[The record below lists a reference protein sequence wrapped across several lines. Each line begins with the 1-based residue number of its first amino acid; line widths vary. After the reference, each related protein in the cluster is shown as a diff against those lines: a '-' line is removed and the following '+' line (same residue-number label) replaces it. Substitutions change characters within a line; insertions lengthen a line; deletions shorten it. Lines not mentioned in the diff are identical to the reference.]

1 MRTLTILFSCL
12 IGLGITAQNQ
22 RYIYEYKLIKDSTNR
37 AEQRIETMY
46 LDTSKEGSNFYS
58 YTAYHGDSLVK
69 ADLEK
74 QLKATGIINIKDGM
88 RKGAERYSVSKI
100 YPSFKMYLHNR
111 IGRDAYK
118 IIDDRTVS
126 WKISAEKEKVGQWDT
141 QKATAN
147 FAGREWTAWFT
158 NDIPL
163 QDGPYKFSGL
173 PGLIVKL
180 EDKTKSHVFE
190 MKGIKKLSP
199 QEFDAV
205 TKPKNE
211 ISINLQQYQKLIEE
225 YEKDPTK
232 GLKQVV
238 AGGIVMMQ
246 SGGDKQWLRERET
259 KMKEELRKDNNKI
272 ELSFK

>member
-1 MRTLTILFSCL
+1 
-12 IGLGITAQNQ
+12 
-22 RYIYEYKLIKDSTNR
+22 
-37 AEQRIETMY
+37 MY

-88 RKGAERYSVSKI
+88 RKDAERYSVSKI

>member
-12 IGLGITAQNQ
+12 IGLGITAQSQ

-88 RKGAERYSVSKI
+88 RKDAERYSVSKI

-118 IIDDRTVS
+118 IIDDRTVF